1 MSTTDASRRK
11 SSVLRPPHQKHLN
24 PRKAGVIVRGRRSR
38 RRLPVGN
45 WVNWLLV
52 IGGIVCVIMELAL
65 GALTGFDLALLGAS
79 LAVGGGIGLL
89 TGSAKIGLLAA
100 GVLAL
105 LYLAVFRSWLKTK
118 LTVKD
123 QASNVDAV
131 VGKGGLVMV
140 AIFAFLVLG
149 MVALAKGARTV
160 KQYEKGLI
168 TRLGKYHGMAP
179 SGLTFIVPF
188 VDDIVRV
195 DMREQV
201 ITVPPQKLITKD
213 NVTVEVDAVVYYKV
227 IDPVKSQYEVQDF
240 GYACTTLAQT
250 NLRNLIG
257 DRTLDETLVAR
268 DMINTNLRHV
278 LDEAT
283 NGWGVKV
290 TRVEVQKSDPPRDI
304 TEAMSRQM
312 KAEREKRA
320 AVLEAEGIKQS
331 QILQAEGKKQ
341 SEILKAEGDAQA
353 RVTRAN
359 AEAEAIKLVST
370 AAETYFK
377 ERAEMMRRL
386 EVLNNTLAQNT
397 KYIVPANA
405 GLVNVLGL
413 DAAVQS
419 LPKSSTDAP
428 APAASGPTGR
438 SI

>member
-1 MSTTDASRRK
+1 MDT
-11 SSVLRPPHQKHLN
+11 
-24 PRKAGVIVRGRRSR
+24 GIFFGF
-38 RRLPVGN
+38 
-45 WVNWLLV
+45 LLV
-52 IGGIVCVIMELAL
+52 VILL
-65 GALTGFDLALLGAS
+65 FCLT
-79 LAVGGGIGLL
+79 
-89 TGSAKIGLLAA
+89 
-100 GVLAL
+100 
-105 LYLAVFRSWLKTK
+105 
-118 LTVKD
+118 
-123 QASNVDAV
+123 
-131 VGKGGLVMV
+131 
-140 AIFAFLVLG
+140 
-149 MVALAKGARTV
+149 ALAKGARTV

-179 SGLTFIVPF
+179 SGLTFIIPF
-188 VDDIVRV
+188 VDDIMRV

-213 NVTVEVDAVVYYKV
+213 NVTVEVDAVVYYNV
-227 IDPVKSQYEVQDF
+227 IEPVKSQFEVQDF

-268 DMINTNLRHV
+268 DMINNNLRHV

-283 NGWGVKV
+283 NNWGVKA
-290 TRVEVQKSDPPRDI
+290 TRVEVQKIEPPRDI
-304 TEAMSRQM
+304 TDAMSRQM

-331 QILQAEGKKQ
+331 QILQSEGKKQ

-353 RVTRAN
+353 RITRAN

-377 ERAEMMRRL
+377 ERAETMRRL

-397 KYIVPANA
+397 KYIVPSNSS
-405 GLVNVLGL
+405 LVNVLGL
-413 DAAVQS
+413 DSAVHA
-419 LPKSSTDAP
+419 LPKSAPDAP
-428 APAASGPTGR
+428 APSSSGPAGR

>member
-1 MSTTDASRRK
+1 MD
-11 SSVLRPPHQKHLN
+11 P
-24 PRKAGVIVRGRRSR
+24 
-38 RRLPVGN
+38 
-45 WVNWLLV
+45 
-52 IGGIVCVIMELAL
+52 
-65 GALTGFDLALLGAS
+65 F
-79 LAVGGGIGLL
+79 
-89 TGSAKIGLLAA
+89 
-100 GVLAL
+100 
-105 LYLAVFRSWLKTK
+105 
-118 LTVKD
+118 
-123 QASNVDAV
+123 
-131 VGKGGLVMV
+131 GGLVML
-140 AIFAFLVLG
+140 AIFVFLVLG
-149 MVALAKGARTV
+149 LVALAKGARTV

-179 SGLTFIVPF
+179 SGLTFILPF

-268 DMINTNLRHV
+268 DMINTNLREV

-290 TRVEVQKSDPPRDI
+290 TRVEVQKIEPPRDI
-304 TEAMSRQM
+304 TDAMSRQM

-353 RVTRAN
+353 RITRAN
-359 AEAEAIKLVST
+359 AEAEAIKLVSN

-397 KYIVPANA
+397 KYIVPSNSS
-405 GLVNVLGL
+405 LVNILGL
-413 DAAVQS
+413 DGAIPAAV
-419 LPKSSTDAP
+419 P
-428 APAASGPTGR
+428 APSSQTSSGPAGSGPGGR
-438 SI
+438 SV

>member
-1 MSTTDASRRK
+1 MDT
-11 SSVLRPPHQKHLN
+11 
-24 PRKAGVIVRGRRSR
+24 GIFFGF
-38 RRLPVGN
+38 
-45 WVNWLLV
+45 LLV
-52 IGGIVCVIMELAL
+52 VILL
-65 GALTGFDLALLGAS
+65 FCLT
-79 LAVGGGIGLL
+79 
-89 TGSAKIGLLAA
+89 
-100 GVLAL
+100 
-105 LYLAVFRSWLKTK
+105 
-118 LTVKD
+118 
-123 QASNVDAV
+123 
-131 VGKGGLVMV
+131 
-140 AIFAFLVLG
+140 
-149 MVALAKGARTV
+149 ALAKGARTV

-168 TRLGKYHGMAP
+168 TRLGKFHGMAP
-179 SGLTFIVPF
+179 SGLTFIIPF
-188 VDDIVRV
+188 IDDIMRV

-227 IDPVKSQYEVQDF
+227 IDPVKSQFEVQDF

-290 TRVEVQKSDPPRDI
+290 TRVEVQKIDPPRDI

-312 KAEREKRA
+312 KAERDKRA
-320 AVLEAEGIKQS
+320 SILEAEGFKQS
-331 QILQAEGKKQ
+331 QILQAEGVKQ

-359 AEAEAIKLVST
+359 AEAEAIRLVST
-370 AAETYFK
+370 AAETFFK
-377 ERAEMMRRL
+377 DRAEVMRRL

-397 KYIVPANA
+397 KYIVPSNS

-413 DAAVQS
+413 DSAVGAAAGVAGAAMVPPKPPP
-419 LPKSSTDAP
+419 PKS
-428 APAASGPTGR
+428 
-438 SI
+438 